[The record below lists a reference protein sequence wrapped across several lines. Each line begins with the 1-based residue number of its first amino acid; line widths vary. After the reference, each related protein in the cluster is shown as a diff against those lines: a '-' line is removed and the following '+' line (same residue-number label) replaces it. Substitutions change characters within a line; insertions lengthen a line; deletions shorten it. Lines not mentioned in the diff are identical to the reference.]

1 MSLDEILEFIID
13 DLIWYINAFLELLL
27 GDSGCF

>member
-1 MSLDEILEFIID
+1 MSLDEILEFLID

-27 GDSGCF
+27 GDSGGF